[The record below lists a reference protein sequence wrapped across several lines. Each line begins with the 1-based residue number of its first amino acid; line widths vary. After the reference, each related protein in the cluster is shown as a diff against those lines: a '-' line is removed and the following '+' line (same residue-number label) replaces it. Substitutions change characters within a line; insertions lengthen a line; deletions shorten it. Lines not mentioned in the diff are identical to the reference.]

1 LKYSEKKEVQRE
13 RAFSSKIIQGE
24 ADRGR
29 TLTRAVMYR
38 APPHRGELL
47 TLSPNIKA
55 LKEERI
61 QRAIIALKVQ
71 DRRVVSYALREIFAL
86 VDSSP
91 AITSAD
97 EFMRHVFIDREDI
110 QPVTIRNVSDLL
122 LAIIPDSTN
131 SKVEIQ
137 KTLLEIMLELGV
149 STEGQTID
157 EPLINDKPTFDNLTN
172 ERNPEL

>member
-13 RAFSSKIIQGE
+13 RVFSSQTVPGI

-38 APPHRGELL
+38 APPLRGELL

-61 QRAIIALKVQ
+61 QRATIALKVQ
-71 DRRVVSYALREIFAL
+71 DRRVVEYALREIFEQ
-86 VDSSP
+86 VDIAPFIASV
-91 AITSAD
+91 D
-97 EFMRHVFIDREDI
+97 EFLAAMFIQREDI
-110 QPVTIRNVSDLL
+110 QPVIFRHISDLL

-131 SKVEIQ
+131 SKGEIQ
-137 KTLLEIMLELGV
+137 IALNEIKQELGLNTQ
-149 STEGQTID
+149 SGDSIENNTT
-157 EPLINDKPTFDNLTN
+157 PTFDKLTN
-172 ERNPEL
+172 QRNPEL